1 MNWKQK
7 IPLVN
12 ISLVI
17 IELILN
23 SDGDMNFPCKCE
35 CALVFNGLL
44 FSSGKNR
51 IHSRIDWVNITGKKE
66 RESSLV

>member
-12 ISLVI
+12 ISLVN

-23 SDGDMNFPCKCE
+23 SDGDMKCE